1 VDDSADRRAGAPRP
15 EPLAPGERPW
25 PLVAG
30 ALVAFALGALTLAL
44 FLADVKVAG
53 SRPAAAPV
61 FVYAGLMLGLGVGV
75 WRRRYWAVL
84 ALQALLAIGLL
95 AFSLA
100 AIRATSVAWL
110 VICVAVI
117 GGGGF
122 LFFKLVGVIGRI
134 PPSDQ
139 GGASDQPG
147 ASDHPGA

>member
-1 VDDSADRRAGAPRP
+1 VDESADRRAEPARP

-25 PLVAG
+25 PIVAG

-61 FVYAGLMLGLGVGV
+61 FVYTGLMFGLGTGV

-95 AFSLA
+95 AFALA

-110 VICVAVI
+110 AICVVLI
-117 GGGGF
+117 GAGGF
-122 LFFKLVGVIGRI
+122 LFFRLVGVIGRI
-134 PPSDQ
+134 PPSDHT
-139 GGASDQPG
+139 GG
-147 ASDHPGA
+147 